1 MGADDACG
9 GQDSC
14 SESGAGEDETCSF
27 GCGCSRAPM
36 LEVNIVDRVEVPAE
50 LEPGHYLVSWRW
62 DAEQS
67 NQVWQNCGDVDIV

>member
-1 MGADDACG
+1 
-9 GQDSC
+9 
-14 SESGAGEDETCSF
+14 
-27 GCGCSRAPM
+27 M

-67 NQVWQNCGDVDIV
+67 NQVWQNCGDADIV